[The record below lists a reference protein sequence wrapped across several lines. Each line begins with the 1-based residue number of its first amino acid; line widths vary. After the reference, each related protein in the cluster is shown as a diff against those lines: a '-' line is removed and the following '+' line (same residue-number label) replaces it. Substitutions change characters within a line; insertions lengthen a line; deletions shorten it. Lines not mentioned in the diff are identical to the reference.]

1 MGGLL
6 GSAGQALGAANA
18 AQGLMGSDSGPA
30 PQVNAQTDGGA
41 GLAQLYG
48 QIQQGDAA
56 RAQEEMAKRQ
66 KMYGMFGG

>member
-1 MGGLL
+1 
-6 GSAGQALGAANA
+6 
-18 AQGLMGSDSGPA
+18 MGSDSGPA